1 VSAITTTVYKY
12 NRYANWMLILY
23 CLATLGLFIFSAGL
37 SSTGVIIY
45 CVLLFGLPVYVGMN
59 PKSFLS
65 VRRVDDRALTISN
78 GSIRFGESLFDIRIL
93 NNLSIFIFAF
103 DNFAHEQVGPNGRT
117 SRCLESGDKNTIS
130 FSYLDDEYAFTFF
143 LANYDQYKEL
153 YTIIADWQKNLIP
166 VKARSAFD
174 AGYIA
179 EQIGRYGLV

>member
-1 VSAITTTVYKY
+1 MPITTTVYKY

-23 CLATLGLFIFSAGL
+23 CVATLGLFIYSSSL

-45 CVLLFGLPVYVGMN
+45 CVLLFGLPIYVGMN

-65 VRRVDDRALTISN
+65 VRSVDDRALTISS
-78 GSIRFGESLFDIRIL
+78 GSIRFGESLFDIQLL
-93 NNLSIFIFAF
+93 NNLSIFIYAF
-103 DNFAHEQVGPNGRT
+103 DNFAHEQSTNGST
-117 SRCLESGDKNTIS
+117 SRVLESGDKNTIS
-130 FSYLDDEYAFTFF
+130 FTYLDDEYAFTFF

-153 YTIIADWQKNLIP
+153 YTIVADWQKNLIP

-179 EQIGRYGLV
+179 EQIARYGIA